1 MKKMNQD
8 GYALLNV
15 ILVFTIVTIAG
26 LALLASVVSS
36 RHFVAYSETYT
47 KELAEAEKTM
57 ETATAELEHGIE
69 TINNRISSINIQT
82 LPGEINRLQS
92 SLDAK
97 SSKYAISIETIKDLS
112 DANNLFLRKA
122 VIEVPVGTSKK
133 KSIKKTITISTFP
146 DVFRHSVVTEGDLT
160 LNGAVDIKGDLF
172 VNRTVNISRAGKFT
186 TTDGRGNETIYQPL
200 TAFPSIEGNLTVKGN
215 IGGTKYYTGI
225 EPNFSPL
232 QSNQNITDYF
242 TKAPTFKDRNVSFNQ
257 FNINQLINEKK
268 ENFYSLYNKVRNV
281 VESGTVKNNTVINQ
295 DILFNNRLNL
305 SSNRLTVKGDL
316 FLLNGLNIAQGG
328 KLTVEGN
335 LYIYNNYGWWNPN
348 NLTGTIELTKRNNYM
363 YIQGNSN
370 IKDLTFNGQMFS
382 NGEISISDNLNMNGT
397 MYVSENVS
405 IRNLSNQSGGTAV
418 ILSEGNIQVANNNVY
433 ERNIRVLDA
442 FLYSNKDLEIYGV
455 GSNMKIRGGIY
466 GRNIKLNAT
475 KGETYPKDGYSNYV
489 QNLDL
494 SRFDSIGYLY
504 IQKNQQNPSLK
515 SRLQIEFKPDLI
527 LNPPVG
533 IPTVENLQFTEIDQ
547 KIE

>member
-47 KELAEAEKTM
+47 EELAEAEKTM

-82 LPGEINRLQS
+82 LPAEINSLQNT
-92 SLDAK
+92 LDAK
-97 SSKYAISIETIKDLS
+97 STEYAISIQTVKDLS
-112 DANNLFLRKA
+112 ETNKLFLRKA
-122 VIEVPVGTSKK
+122 VIEVPVGTSKR

-146 DVFRHSVVTEGDLT
+146 DVFRHSVVTEGNLT

-172 VNRTVNISRAGKFT
+172 VNRTVNISHAGKFS
-186 TTDGRGNETIYQPL
+186 TTDWWGNETVYRPS
-200 TAFPSIEGNLTVKGN
+200 TTYPSIEGNLTVKGIN
-215 IGGTKYYTGI
+215 GGTKYYTGV
-225 EPNFSPL
+225 EPNFSPI

-268 ENFYSLYNKVRNV
+268 GNFYSLYNKVRNV
-281 VESGTVKNNTVINQ
+281 VEWGSVKNNTVINQ
-295 DILFNNRLNL
+295 DILFNNKLNL
-305 SSNRLTVKGDL
+305 SSNRLTIKGDL
-316 FLLNGLNIAQGG
+316 FLLNGLNIDQGG

-335 LYIYNNYGWWNPN
+335 LYIYNNGWLNSN
-348 NLTGTIELTKRNNYM
+348 SLTGTIELTKRNNYM

-382 NGEISISDNLNMNGT
+382 NGEISISDNLSMNGT

-504 IQKNQQNPSLK
+504 IQKKQQNPSLK